1 MKIEKLGLNG
11 FKFGIF
17 PLQPTQGTDNP
28 SMSALVAEVFSLL
41 CPNIL
46 IPKQMLQRLTTP
58 LTQVKS
64 GNSSENLLIEIRQ
77 VMKWYILYTEQKK
90 LLRKYVTI

>member
-11 FKFGIF
+11 LKFGIF

-28 SMSALVAEVFSLL
+28 RMSALVVEVLSVL
-41 CPNIL
+41 CPNTL
-46 IPKQMLQRLTTP
+46 IPKQILQRLTIP

-77 VMKWYILYTEQKK
+77 VMK
-90 LLRKYVTI
+90 

>member
-1 MKIEKLGLNG
+1 MHFMKIEKLGLNG

-17 PLQPTQGTDNP
+17 PLQPSQGTDNP
-28 SMSALVAEVFSLL
+28 RMSALVAEVFSLL

-46 IPKQMLQRLTTP
+46 IPKQILQRLAIP

-64 GNSSENLLIEIRQ
+64 GNSSENLLIEISQ
-77 VMKWYILYTEQKK
+77 VMK
-90 LLRKYVTI
+90 